1 MVIFKDLLN
10 ETNIWKIALYLTATM
25 FISALVF
32 DVVSLKLLIINKT
45 VTGL

>member
-32 DVVSLKLLIINKT
+32 LVASLKKNPLFFSHRK
-45 VTGL
+45 